1 MATAY
6 SSEVSV
12 STYNRIRIKCDYSG
26 TSASLTVQFRRT
38 SSYTGTWY
46 DTTATLTFNGQDK
59 SSPYSY
65 TGTVGT
71 SWVNLVTVS
80 GYTISAS
87 GGTYNWSFNNYGG
100 AVLGCS
106 GTITLQAQ
114 SSAPT
119 GLRLENLVPLSEGFT
134 ADVAVDSWGTGGSTS
149 NRAKELQCWTYNAST
164 FQQPRRYQLKIE
176 NTLDSTITVNN
187 NSAYTEA
194 SGPLNIVGNT
204 RYTLAIYASNGA
216 VGTDNVRWTDAVT
229 LAYKPEVHLYD
240 VTKTTA
246 TVHIHLKAD
255 GGFYEKTVYYSL
267 DNGANWIPFR
277 TNLSGDETTLAFVL
291 NHLVPGTQYTLKVGV
306 GTEAGENIADDMT
319 FYTSAQTPTF
329 YTSNNL
335 SRAEEVLPFYGS
347 NGSTAR
353 NIVKMYGSSSGEAVL
368 VFNNSVKRTGRPSL
382 PPTSYGRVYYKETSS
397 SSEIKSVELQSVAEF
412 ESLCSTGSSAYNWTA
427 TVGATPVTVS
437 SRSNNY
443 IVGIEIGTGITSIP
457 DYFLYGCSYFYGDLI
472 VPDSVTTVGAYFA
485 SRCGNSSNKLNVV
498 NLGKNVTSLGIYC
511 LYSSYF
517 ESDSSIVTMPG
528 KITAVPN
535 YFMYYAYG
543 FNSPL
548 TISPKATS
556 IGTYFLSYCTAFN
569 STITFNPVLTTI
581 GTRFLD
587 NSTAFNRDIKL
598 PNTLTSIGT
607 YFLYRCNSMVST
619 LDVNGVAATVAV
631 TSNYTLG
638 ASSNT
643 AAMYTTGVT
652 IAGSTRAD
660 WLTRFPNRTSS
671 PYRKLVDAGY

>member
-46 DTTATLTFNGQDK
+46 DSTATLTFNGQDK

-65 TGTVGT
+65 TGTVST
-71 SWVNLVTVS
+71 SWVDLVTVS

-100 AVLGCS
+100 GVLGCS

-119 GLRLENLVPLSEGFT
+119 GLRLENLVSLSEGFT
-134 ADVAVDSWGTGGSTS
+134 ADVVIDSWGTGATS
-149 NRAKELQCWTYNAST
+149 SRYKQLQVWTYDASALT
-164 FQQPRRYQLKIE
+164 SPNRITTISGE
-176 NTLDSTITVNN
+176 NLSDTVTASNFVSDGTLD
-187 NSAYTEA
+187 
-194 SGPLNIVGNT
+194 IVGNT
-204 RYTLAIYASNGA
+204 QYTLAACANNGTASTGNQ
-216 VGTDNVRWTDAVT
+216 RWTNAAT
-229 LAYKPEVHLYD
+229 LPYKPAVQLED
-240 VTKTTA
+240 VTKTSA
-246 TVHIHLKAD
+246 VFSISVKAD
-255 GGFYEKTVYYSL
+255 GGFYKKTLFYSL
-267 DNGANWIPFR
+267 DGANWQVFDSVE
-277 TNLSGDETTLAFVL
+277 SGNATTLS
-291 NHLVPGTQYTLKVGV
+291 LVVGTGLSAGQSYTLRVKIV
-306 GTEAGENIADDMT
+306 TDAGEISADNTAFTM
-319 FYTSAQTPTF
+319 SADT
-329 YTSNNL
+329 L
-335 SRAEEVLPFYGS
+335 AFYGS
-347 NGSTAR
+347 NTIQRATEVDRFYASDNSTAT
-353 NIVKMYGSSSGEAVL
+353 NVIKMYGSVNGEASL
-368 VFNNSVKRTGRPSL
+368 VFKNDYRRTGHPNL
-382 PPTSYGRVYYKETSS
+382 PPTPYGRVYYKNVYASTVTEV
-397 SSEIKSVELQSVAEF
+397 VELQSATEF

-427 TVGATPVTVS
+427 TVGATPVTLS
-437 SRSNNY
+437 SRSNNC
-443 IVGIEIGTGITSIP
+443 IVGIEIGTEITSIP

-619 LDVNGVAATVAV
+619 LDVNGVAATAAV

-638 ASSNT
+638 TSSNT
-643 AAMYTTGVT
+643 AAMYTTGVK

-660 WLTRFPNRTSS
+660 WIARFPDRTSS
-671 PYRKLVDAGY
+671 PYRKLLNAGY